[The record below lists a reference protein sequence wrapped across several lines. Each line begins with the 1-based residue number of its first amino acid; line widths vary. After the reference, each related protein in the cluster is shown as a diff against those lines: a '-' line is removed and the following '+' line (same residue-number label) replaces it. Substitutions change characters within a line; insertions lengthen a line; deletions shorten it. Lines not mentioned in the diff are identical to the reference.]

1 MSEDP
6 EKSGRAAAPASG
18 LLLGITAYLVWGF
31 FPIYFRAVAAIPP
44 LQVVSHRIVWA
55 AVLLALITAG
65 RRSWGEVRAALTAG
79 GSLLLLTATAL
90 LIATN
95 WLVFIIAVGHAEI
108 LQSSLGYF
116 MTPFVSVLLG
126 CMFLKEKL
134 RRLQLVALL
143 LAFAGVM
150 LITLQQSGIPW
161 TALILAATFGTYG
174 LLRKI
179 TGVDALTGLTVET
192 FLLAPAAVAYL
203 VHVELNG
210 SGGFLHTGI
219 KADLLLVC
227 AGVVTSVPLLLFAAA
242 ARRLKMATIGFLQYI
257 TPTMHF
263 LIAVVLYHEPFTAS
277 GLVSF
282 GFIWLGLLIY
292 SLDAWLGVR
301 RRLSSA
307 CRC

>member
-1 MSEDP
+1 MSAELQ
-6 EKSGRAAAPASG
+6 ESGRAAAPAAG
-18 LLLGITAYLVWGF
+18 LLLGIAAYLVWGF
-31 FPIYFRAVAAIPP
+31 FPIYFHSLAAIPP

-55 AVLLALITAG
+55 AVLLALVTAW
-65 RRSWGEVRAALTAG
+65 RHSWGEVRAAVTAG
-79 GSLLLLTATAL
+79 GSLLLLTGTAL

-126 CMFLKEKL
+126 CTFLKEKL

-143 LAFAGVM
+143 LAFVGVM
-150 LITLQQSGIPW
+150 LITLQQSGVPW

-192 FLLAPAAVAYL
+192 FLLAPAAVIYL
-203 VHVELNG
+203 VYAELHG
-210 SGGFLHTGI
+210 SGGFLHTGL

-242 ARRLKMATIGFLQYI
+242 ARRLSLATIGFLQYI

-263 LIAVVLYHEPFTAS
+263 LIAVVLYREPFTAS
-277 GLVSF
+277 GLASF